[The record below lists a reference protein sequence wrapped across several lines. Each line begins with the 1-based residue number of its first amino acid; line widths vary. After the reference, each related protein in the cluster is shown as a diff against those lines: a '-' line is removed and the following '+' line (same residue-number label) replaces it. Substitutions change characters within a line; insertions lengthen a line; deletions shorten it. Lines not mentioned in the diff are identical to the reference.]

1 VQTCNP
7 AGFLES
13 REKDIMAQQ
22 AVTPLS
28 EDVSKWYN
36 EIIYRADMAAPSP
49 VRGCV
54 IIKPYGYEVWEA
66 IQRGLDRRFKETG
79 HRNAYFPLLIPES
92 YMRREAEHVEGFS
105 PELAVVTIG
114 GGKVLEEPLVIRPTS
129 ETIIG
134 EAFSQWIQSYRDLPL
149 LINQWANVVR
159 WEMRTRPFLRTAE
172 FLWQE
177 GHTAHVDHDDAEEET
192 RRMLDIY
199 EDFAVNEAAIPIIKG
214 LKSENEK
221 FAGALRTYTI
231 EGMMRDGKAL
241 QSGTSHN
248 LGQNFAKAFDIKYL
262 SRDNNMEYCWTTSW
276 GLSTRMVGAIVLAH
290 GDDKGLRMPPMVA
303 PIQVVL
309 LPIYK
314 TDTERDA
321 VIETVQRI
329 GKELRAAGIRI
340 HIDDRDETPGYKFN
354 DWEMRGVPVRME
366 IGPKDVANGNA
377 VLARRDIPGRDGKRF
392 VTQLG
397 IVEAVRDLL
406 NEVQAN
412 LLADATKFRD
422 SRIHDV
428 ADYDQFKQ
436 VIEAGGWARG
446 WWGGIDARGSAD
458 EARVKDETGA
468 TLRCFPLEQPGGSGK
483 CFLTG
488 MEANRVALFAKAY

>member
-1 VQTCNP
+1 
-7 AGFLES
+7 
-13 REKDIMAQQ
+13 MAQQ

-66 IQRGLDRRFKETG
+66 IRNGLDRRFKETG
-79 HRNAYFPLLIPES
+79 HQNAYFPLFIPES
-92 YMRREAEHVEGFS
+92 YLKREAEHVEGFA

-114 GGKVLEEPLVIRPTS
+114 GGKVLEEPLVVRPTS

-159 WEMRTRPFLRTAE
+159 WEMRTRPFLRTSE

-177 GHTAHVDHDDAEEET
+177 GHTAHATHDEAQFET
-192 RRMLDIY
+192 MQMLDIY
-199 EDFAVNEAAIPIIKG
+199 ADFAINEAAIPVIKG
-214 LKSENEK
+214 QKSENEK

-241 QSGTSHN
+241 QCGTSHN
-248 LGQNFAKAFDIKYL
+248 LGQNFAQAFDIKYL
-262 SRDNNMEYCWTTSW
+262 SKENTTEFCWTTSW
-276 GLSTRMVGAIVLAH
+276 GMSTRMVGAIVLAH
-290 GDDKGLRMPPMVA
+290 GDDKGLRLPPKVA

-314 TDTERDA
+314 TDAEREA
-321 VIETVQRI
+321 VEPVIKRLAA
-329 GKELRAAGIRI
+329 ELKAAGVRI
-340 HIDDRDETPGYKFN
+340 HIDLRDETPGFKFN
-354 DWEMRGVPVRME
+354 DWEMRGVPVRLE
-366 IGPKDVANGNA
+366 VGPKDITNNSA
-377 VLARRDIPGRDGKRF
+377 VLARRDIPGKEGKRF
-392 VTQLG
+392 VPQEG
-397 IVEAVRDLL
+397 IVAAVQDLL
-406 NEVQAN
+406 NDVQAN
-412 LLADATKFRD
+412 LLADATAFRD
-422 SRIHDV
+422 SHIHDV
-428 ADYDQFKQ
+428 TSYDQFKQ

-446 WWGGIDARGSAD
+446 WYAGEDKRGSAD
-458 EARVKDETGA
+458 EARIKEETGA
-468 TLRCFPLEQPGGSGK
+468 TLRCVPLEQPGGTGK

-488 MEANRVALFAKAY
+488 KNADKVVLFAKAY

>member
-1 VQTCNP
+1 M
-7 AGFLES
+7 S
-13 REKDIMAQQ
+13 QQ

-66 IQRGLDRRFKETG
+66 IRNGLDRRFKETG
-79 HRNAYFPLLIPES
+79 HHNAYFPLFIPES
-92 YMRREAEHVEGFS
+92 YLKREAEHVEGFA

-114 GGKVLEEPLVIRPTS
+114 GGKELEERLVVRPTS

-159 WEMRTRPFLRTAE
+159 WEMRTRPFLRTTE

-177 GHTAHVDHDDAEEET
+177 GHTAHVDHDDAQAET
-192 RRMLDIY
+192 MQMLDIY
-199 EDFAVNEAAIPIIKG
+199 ADFAINEAAIPVIKG

-248 LGQNFAKAFDIKYL
+248 LGQNFAKAFEIKYL
-262 SRDNNMEYCWTTSW
+262 SRENTTEYCWTTSW

-290 GDDKGLRMPPMVA
+290 GDDKGLRMPPVVA

-314 TDTERDA
+314 TDEERSA
-321 VIETVQRI
+321 VVDTVQRI
-329 GKELRAAGIRI
+329 AKELRAAGMRI
-340 HIDDRDETPGYKFN
+340 HVDDRDETPGYKFN

-366 IGPKDVANGNA
+366 IGPKDVAKGNA
-377 VLARRDIPGRDGKRF
+377 VLARRDIPGKEGKRF
-392 VTQLG
+392 VSQDG
-397 IVEAVRDLL
+397 IVDAVRDLL
-406 NEVQAN
+406 TEIQAN
-412 LLADATKFRD
+412 LLDDATKFRD

-428 ADYDQFKQ
+428 KTYDEMKQ
-436 VIEAGGWARG
+436 VVEAGGWARG
-446 WWGGIDARGSAD
+446 WYAGEDKRGSTD
-458 EARVKDETGA
+458 EARIKEETGA
-468 TLRCFPLEQPGGSGK
+468 TLRCFPLDQPGGSGK

-488 MEANRVALFAKAY
+488 KDADRVALFAKAY